1 MDVLSAYSALR
12 VNARP
17 TVAGVATRRAAVLDR
32 DGPRCVWCGREPWP
46 RDLTLE
52 HLLPRS
58 RGGHATPENLAPA
71 CRPCNRARRS
81 RPVAAYLRE
90 LIDAGRAPRIATLEA
105 ALDRLSG
112 SGRSAES
119 AYGER
124 QLELVRRLPLRS

>member
-1 MDVLSAYSALR
+1 V
-12 VNARP
+12 
-17 TVAGVATRRAAVLDR
+17 TGRRAAILER
-32 DGPRCVWCGREPWP
+32 DGPACVWCGREPWP

-81 RPVAAYLRE
+81 RPVAAYARE
-90 LIDAGRAPRIATLEA
+90 LADAGRSPRLDVLKA
-105 ALDRLSG
+105 ALERLS
-112 SGRSAES
+112 SSPRAAES

-124 QLELVRRLPLRS
+124 QLDLLRRLAV